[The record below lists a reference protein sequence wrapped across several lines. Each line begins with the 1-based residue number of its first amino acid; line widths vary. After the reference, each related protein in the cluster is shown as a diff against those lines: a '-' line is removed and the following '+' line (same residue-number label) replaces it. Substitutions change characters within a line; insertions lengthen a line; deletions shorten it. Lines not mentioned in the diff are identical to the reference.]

1 MLISCKRDLENQLR
15 LPGPCSCWMKGG
27 FAKPRL
33 PSCTHQLGL
42 AGVRLRSP
50 AVPRSVTANIAC
62 DPGRCY
68 YGGWI
73 KGIDQPEMIG
83 RDRSRVRAAF

>member
-27 FAKPRL
+27 FAKTRL

-68 YGGWI
+68 DGGWI
-73 KGIDQPEMIG
+73 KGIGQPEMIG